1 MNNQQISNL
10 VNGML
15 ATAQTKRAL
24 ALTDIKNLTSKV
36 TDAENQRFINSV
48 ALGQKL
54 FETKEQ
60 FEEFFVSI
68 KNKLKDGGTTAKEM
82 ISKADFI
89 KMVYGFKAS
98 YYYKLVKIGEL
109 PKYVVNNFIKKC
121 DEAEKEGKE
130 VSKSIEALNT
140 WAKGFE
146 EHKGEADADA
156 ESISDLRNGGDKKVA
171 KSAFKFENIKVTFYT
186 DGSFDTNSTALEI
199 REAFELLTISIT
211 STFPLPKQVRTKKVQ
226 TDLGEIQKKRVAKLP
241 VSKELI

>member
-1 MNNQQISNL
+1 MNNQQISTL
-10 VNGML
+10 VSGML

-60 FEEFFVSI
+60 FEEFFVSV
-68 KNKLKDGGTTAKEM
+68 KNKLKDNGTTSKEM
-82 ISKADFI
+82 IQKADFI

-109 PKYVVNNFIKKC
+109 PKHVVNKFIKKC
-121 DEAEKEGKE
+121 DEAEKDGKDFAR
-130 VSKSIEALNT
+130 SIEALNT

-146 EHKGEADADA
+146 DHKGEADADT

>member
-1 MNNQQISNL
+1 MNNQQIAKL
-10 VNGML
+10 VADMV

-24 ALTDIKNLTSKV
+24 ALTDIKNLSSKV

-68 KNKLKDGGTTAKEM
+68 KNKLKDNGTTAKEM
-82 ISKADFI
+82 ISKADFV
-89 KMVYGFKAS
+89 KLVYGFKAS
-98 YYYKLVKIGEL
+98 YYYKLIKIGEL
-109 PKYVVNNFIKKC
+109 PKHVVNKFIKKC
-121 DEAEKEGKE
+121 DEAEKDGKDFAR
-130 VSKSIEALNT
+130 SIEALNT
-140 WAKGFE
+140 WAKNFE
-146 EHKGEADADA
+146 EHKGEADADT

-171 KSAFKFENIKVTFYT
+171 KSSFKFENIKVTFYT

>member
-1 MNNQQISNL
+1 MNNQQISTL

-68 KNKLKDGGTTAKEM
+68 KNKLKDNGTTAKEM
-82 ISKADFI
+82 ISKADFV
-89 KMVYGFKAS
+89 KLVYGFKAS
-98 YYYKLVKIGEL
+98 YYYKLLKIGEL
-109 PKYVVNNFIKKC
+109 PKHVVNKFIKKC
-121 DEAEKEGKE
+121 DEAEKDGKDFAR
-130 VSKSIEALNT
+130 SIEALNT
-140 WAKGFE
+140 WAKNFE
-146 EHKGEADADA
+146 EHKGEADADT

>member
-15 ATAQTKRAL
+15 ATAQTKKAL
-24 ALTDIKNLTSKV
+24 SLVAIKNLSSKV
-36 TDAENQRFINSV
+36 NDAEKQRFMTSLEL
-48 ALGQKL
+48 AQLL
-54 FETKEQ
+54 AETKEQ
-60 FEEFFVSI
+60 FENFYLAV

-82 ISKADFI
+82 IQKADFI

-98 YYYKLVKIGEL
+98 YYYKLIKIGEL
-109 PKYVVNNFIKKC
+109 PKHVVNKFIKKC
-121 DEAEKEGKE
+121 DEAEKDGKDFAR
-130 VSKSIEALNT
+130 SIEALNT

-146 EHKGEADADA
+146 EHKGEADADT

-226 TDLGEIQKKRVAKLP
+226 TDLGEIQKKRVQKLP